1 MASCSPV
8 IIIGG
13 PVSKAERKFDRAI
26 QAKQEA
32 LQHDLAVAAEELRKA
47 GNISFPHRTSTD
59 EVLTGL
65 QQALQE
71 CAAVVRDHGMGTIKA
86 SDETLI
92 QVSRTLDQVSAVL
105 GSLND
110 YLDVIRGIP
119 QP

>member
-1 MASCSPV
+1 MASCRP
-8 IIIGG
+8 IIIEG
-13 PVSKAERKFDRAI
+13 PVSKAERQFDRTI
-26 QAKQEA
+26 QAKLEA

-47 GNISFPHRTSTD
+47 GNISSPRGTSTD
-59 EVLTGL
+59 EVLKGL

-86 SDETLI
+86 SGDTLI

-110 YLDVIRGIP
+110 YLDVIRGIS